1 MAQGLDRAVSAEQ
14 TASPS
19 DMVPMSATRG
29 DAPAAT
35 QAPSSSPPAPSG
47 AGGRTATEPDNVQG
61 HLTKTGERLW

>member
-35 QAPSSSPPAPSG
+35 QAPTSEPAVTRTI
-47 AGGRTATEPDNVQG
+47 GGRTATEPDNVQG
-61 HLTKTGERLW
+61 HLTRDGRRLW